1 MLLVIGTHNKKKARE
16 IAQILAVPGLKVAT
30 LDDFPNAPHVDEDG
44 KTFKENAIKKA
55 VEVADAIG
63 HMVCADDSGLE
74 VDALGGAPGVVSAR
88 YGGEHGND
96 ARNIDR
102 LLRELR
108 NVPLEKRTARFKT
121 VAALAKPGELLATVE
136 GTLEGVITEIPIGTN
151 GFGYDPVFFIPALNK
166 TCAQMSAIEKNDI
179 SHRGQAFRKLYD
191 KMIELEI
198 IK

>member
-63 HMVCADDSGLE
+63 QMVCADDSGLE